1 MYDFL
6 EGTVAELGAGQVVLA
21 VGGIGFA
28 LQITPSCQAGL
39 ELNQIVKLRV
49 HHSVSEH
56 AQSLFGFASILE
68 RSLFR
73 RLLQVNGIGP
83 QSALTLLGSLPPE
96 DMMRAIL
103 DADTAA
109 LIKLKGVGKKT
120 AERLVVELRDHLE
133 DLLPGAPGATR
144 SSSTSP
150 DSGPEAD
157 LVQVLCEL
165 GHSPADAARKASQTL
180 DALGAETDF
189 QDLLR
194 HALRPSS

>member
-6 EGTVAELGAGQVVLA
+6 EGTVAELGAGQLVLA

-28 LQITPSCQAGL
+28 LQVTPSCQASL
-39 ELNQIVKLRV
+39 EVGQAIKLRV

-56 AQSLFGFASILE
+56 AQSLFGFASPLE
-68 RSLFR
+68 RALFR

-83 QSALTLLGSLPPE
+83 QSALTILGSLPPE

-120 AERLVVELRDHLE
+120 AERLVVELRDHLD
-133 DLLPGAPGATR
+133 DLLPGASPKKRAD
-144 SSSTSP
+144 STSTEA
-150 DSGPEAD
+150 GPEAD

-165 GHSPADAARKASQTL
+165 GHSPVEAARKASLTL
-180 DALGAETDF
+180 DALGAESDF

-194 HALRPSS
+194 HALRP